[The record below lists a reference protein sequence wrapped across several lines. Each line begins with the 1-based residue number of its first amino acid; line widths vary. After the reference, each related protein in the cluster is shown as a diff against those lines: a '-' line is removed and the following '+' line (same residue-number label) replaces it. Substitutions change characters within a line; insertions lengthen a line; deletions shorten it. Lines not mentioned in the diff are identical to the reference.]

1 MACDSCDATKS
12 IGSRNKQFTAT
23 KKQASKQAKHH
34 YFVLRFVASTL
45 ISSSVLFLAVLFFSP
60 YPALL
65 LLLLHCFVSI
75 THSPTQP

>member
-1 MACDSCDATKS
+1 MQQNQLAVGTNNLLQQKS
-12 IGSRNKQFTAT
+12 
-23 KKQASKQAKHH
+23 KQASKQAKHH
-34 YFVLRFVASTL
+34 YFVFRFC
-45 ISSSVLFLAVLFFSP
+45 SSVLFLAVLFFSP